1 MGCDGVRVGDGFGLA
16 HGDGFGL
23 AHGDEFGLE
32 LEPNPNIV
40 DGGPHAPYAS
50 HPHGPSPCWVSPFG
64 CLISKKKKRNL

>member
-32 LEPNPNIV
+32 LEPSPNIV
-40 DGGPHAPYAS
+40 DGGPHVPMPATLMAQV
-50 HPHGPSPCWVSPFG
+50 HVELAH
-64 CLISKKKKRNL
+64 LAISFLNKF